1 MLATTLALLSFGL
14 TQPVIAPGPVPIPSG
29 IAASVAPAS
38 AAPAGEP
45 AEAFRLVQHRG
56 DGRHHRRGG
65 DRRGRDGIDRGSL
78 DADRYLYDF
87 RDAPRWRTEERARH
101 DGRGR
106 DGRRDDGRRDG
117 DRHHDRDRHDRDHR
131 DRDDRHRA
139 DHRDRDEDR
148 RDWGSDGDWDY
159 GRGFDN
165 DRTRDDQRGDSRF
178 RERRERFE
186 ERRKRW

>member
-1 MLATTLALLSFGL
+1 MLATTLVLLSFGL
-14 TQPVIAPGPVPIPSG
+14 AQPAAAHGPAPLQPG
-29 IAASVAPAS
+29 IAASVAPAG

-45 AEAFRLVQHRG
+45 TDAVRLVQHRG
-56 DGRHHRRGG
+56 DGRHHRRGD

-78 DADRYLYDF
+78 DADRYLYNF
-87 RDAPRWRTEERARH
+87 RDAPRWRAEERARH

-106 DGRRDDGRRDG
+106 EGRRDEGRRDR
-117 DRHHDRDRHDRDHR
+117 DRHHDRDRHDREHR
-131 DRDDRHRA
+131 DRDNRHRA

-148 RDWGSDGDWDY
+148 RDQATDGGWDY

-165 DRTRDDQRGDSRF
+165 DRTRDGQRGDSRF

>member
-1 MLATTLALLSFGL
+1 MLATTLVFLSFGL
-14 TQPVIAPGPVPIPSG
+14 AQPIAAPGPAPLQPG
-29 IAASVAPAS
+29 ISASVAPAS
-38 AAPAGEP
+38 AAPTGEQ
-45 AEAFRLVQHRG
+45 ADAVRLVQHRR
-56 DGRHHRRGG
+56 DGRHHRRSH
-65 DRRGRDGIDRGSL
+65 DGIDRGSL

-87 RDAPRWRTEERARH
+87 RDAPRWRAEERARH

-106 DGRRDDGRRDG
+106 DGRRDEGRRDR

-148 RDWGSDGDWDY
+148 RDQASDGDWDY

-165 DRTRDDQRGDSRF
+165 DRNRADQRGDSRF

>member
-1 MLATTLALLSFGL
+1 MLATSLVLLSFGL
-14 TQPVIAPGPVPIPSG
+14 AQPVVAPGPVPLASG
-29 IAASVAPAS
+29 IATSVAPAS

-45 AEAFRLVQHRG
+45 AGAFRLVQHRG
-56 DGRHHRRGG
+56 DGRRHRRGG
-65 DRRGRDGIDRGSL
+65 DRGGRDGIDRGSL

-87 RDAPRWRTEERARH
+87 RDAPRWRAEERARH

-106 DGRRDDGRRDG
+106 DGRRGDRRRDG
-117 DRHHDRDRHDRDHR
+117 DRHDRDHR

>member
-1 MLATTLALLSFGL
+1 MLATTLVLLSFGL
-14 TQPVIAPGPVPIPSG
+14 AQPVAAHGPAPLQPG
-29 IAASVAPAS
+29 IAASVAPA
-38 AAPAGEP
+38 GEP
-45 AEAFRLVQHRG
+45 ADAVRLVQHRR
-56 DGRHHRRGG
+56 DGRHHRRD

-78 DADRYLYDF
+78 DADGYLYDF
-87 RDAPRWRTEERARH
+87 RDAPRWRAEERARH

-106 DGRRDDGRRDG
+106 DGRRDEVRRDR

-148 RDWGSDGDWDY
+148 RDRGSDGDWDY
-159 GRGFDN
+159 GGGFDN